1 MYLNDEKINVIKS
14 YKIQYTNFQKKGNG
28 NYEFKIKFKD
38 NFPDLERLFQNCS
51 NLISIDLTDFAPTN
65 VTSVGWMFNNCS
77 KLKEIKGIN
86 KINIERV
93 YKLTSKFQ
101 NCNEIEYL
109 DLSNFDTSNA
119 TDMGGMFMEC
129 YKLKEIKGINEFNT
143 SNFNSLKGTFQNCR
157 EMEYLD
163 LSNFDNQKSLI

>member
-1 MYLNDEKINVIKS
+1 VYLNDEKINVIKS

-51 NLISIDLTDFAPTN
+51 NLISIDLIDFASTN

-119 TDMGGMFMEC
+119 TDMGGM
-129 YKLKEIKGINEFNT
+129 LWNVIN
-143 SNFNSLKGTFQNCR
+143 
-157 EMEYLD
+157 
-163 LSNFDNQKSLI
+163 